1 MATTIP
7 DTTPRRAGL
16 TAGFGYL
23 LLFVFAVFGNF
34 MVIESLVVSGDAAA
48 TVANITESETTFRF
62 GIVAFLVI
70 FVVDVVVAWALYVL
84 FAPYARRLSLL
95 MAWFRLVYTVMLGV
109 ALVFL
114 MGAIGLVG
122 NDGAAQAFTTG
133 QIDVQVALLLDGFDH
148 AWMIGLAAFGLHL
161 IALGYLIV
169 ATQLAPRV
177 LGWFV
182 GIAGLAYI
190 VDTLALILLANYES
204 YADGFLVMVAAP
216 AVIAELGLTVWLLAT
231 AGKDTQSSRPTETA
245 PMATVG

>member
-16 TAGFGYL
+16 TAGIGYL

-190 VDTLALILLANYES
+190 VDTMALILLANYES
-204 YADGFLVMVAAP
+204 YADGFLLMVAVP
-216 AVIAELGLTVWLLAT
+216 AVIAELGLTVWLLAK